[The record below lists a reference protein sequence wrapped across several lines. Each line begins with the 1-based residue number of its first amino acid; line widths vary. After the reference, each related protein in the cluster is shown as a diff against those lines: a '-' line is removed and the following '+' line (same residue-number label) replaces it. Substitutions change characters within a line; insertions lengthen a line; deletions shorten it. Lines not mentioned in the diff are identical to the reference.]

1 MRDGD
6 RERDDA
12 EPVGGVGTTP
22 DEPDRDA
29 AEDADASARIT
40 NEATEAFMDIMDTYS
55 LVHDTQLRG
64 ELLRHFRE
72 ARRMTETEARAYV
85 TSHRFATLRDRYVE
99 AARRERAPLGRV
111 VGADE
116 TESADASGLTTDV
129 SRDDEAREALR
140 AYRALPTLHSY
151 LGEVG
156 DVRGGAAAH
165 ADLERLANGDVAG
178 SGTGTGTLR
187 SRAVRVP
194 VLAMYDHVLF
204 PGDTL
209 PLFVDGRTDPDRAE
223 MVALANAAPP
233 PLTGFFGVVCIAGWL
248 ESDNESD
255 DAARSLRPT
264 RPMVGTLAQIR
275 RVAGADANGAGAREN
290 GSTRLVARGRARFAV
305 KDPWSLIG
313 PQVSPHG
320 VHLNVEV
327 ELLSDAAERP
337 KLRRVFG
344 DAPSRAR
351 GAGRRTRAPP
361 RLGLTPHSAA
371 TYALFDPHALARRL
385 RASPALAV
393 ALGCRAPS
401 DGSPNDEN
409 KRALETEL
417 PLDPSALS
425 HRVASRAPVS
435 LATRYALL
443 CADTVV
449 DRLRLE
455 LKLFG
460 VFSDFSRFFTKKK
473 DGEKD
478 DETKKQKRE
487 RRESICL
494 SCSSCSA
501 PLSALASLVAM
512 SDEGAGGAYC
522 NPAGLVHDVLTVGE
536 VFPNAVAL
544 EGEPSAEFSWF
555 PGFAWTVAVCVRCR
569 QHLGWQFT
577 PEAPTSSATTTRTGS
592 GVPRSRFFGLTR
604 ARVRADGF
612 ESLESLCDIADT
624 PYAQQ
629 VRSLEAAD
637 EWDA

>member
-1 MRDGD
+1 MRYGD

-29 AEDADASARIT
+29 AEDADARAR
-40 NEATEAFMDIMDTYS
+40 
-55 LVHDTQLRG
+55 
-64 ELLRHFRE
+64 
-72 ARRMTETEARAYV
+72 
-85 TSHRFATLRDRYVE
+85 
-99 AARRERAPLGRV
+99 
-111 VGADE
+111 
-116 TESADASGLTTDV
+116 DASGLTTDV
-129 SRDDEAREALR
+129 SRDGEAREALR

-178 SGTGTGTLR
+178 TGTGTGTLR

-248 ESDNESD
+248 ESENESD
-255 DAARSLRPT
+255 DTARSLRPT

-275 RVAGADANGAGAREN
+275 RVAGADANGAGAHEN

-313 PQVSPHG
+313 PQVAPHG

-401 DGSPNDEN
+401 DDPSNDEN

-460 VFSDFSRFFTKKK
+460 VFSDEISFSGEGKKK

-478 DETKKQKRE
+478 DETKKRQKNK
-487 RRESICL
+487 ESICL

-577 PEAPTSSATTTRTGS
+577 PEAPTFSKSAPPEALNSTRTGS

>member
-1 MRDGD
+1 MRYGD

-29 AEDADASARIT
+29 AEDADARAR
-40 NEATEAFMDIMDTYS
+40 
-55 LVHDTQLRG
+55 
-64 ELLRHFRE
+64 
-72 ARRMTETEARAYV
+72 
-85 TSHRFATLRDRYVE
+85 
-99 AARRERAPLGRV
+99 
-111 VGADE
+111 
-116 TESADASGLTTDV
+116 DASGLTTDV
-129 SRDDEAREALR
+129 SRDGEAREALR

-178 SGTGTGTLR
+178 TGTGTGTLR

-248 ESDNESD
+248 ESENESD
-255 DAARSLRPT
+255 DTARSLRPT

-275 RVAGADANGAGAREN
+275 RVAGADANGAGAHEN

-313 PQVSPHG
+313 PQVAPHG

-401 DGSPNDEN
+401 DDPSNDEN

-460 VFSDFSRFFTKKK
+460 VFSDEISFSGEGKKK

-478 DETKKQKRE
+478 DETKKRQKNT
-487 RRESICL
+487 ESICL

-577 PEAPTSSATTTRTGS
+577 PEAPTFSKSAPPEALNSTRTGS